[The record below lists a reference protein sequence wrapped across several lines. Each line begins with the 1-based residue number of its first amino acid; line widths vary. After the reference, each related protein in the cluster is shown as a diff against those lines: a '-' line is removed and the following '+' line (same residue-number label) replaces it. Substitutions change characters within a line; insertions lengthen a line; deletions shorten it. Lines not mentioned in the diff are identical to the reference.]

1 MREFYLES
9 SCNVLRIISY
19 LNKLS
24 FVKHLKQPRH
34 STFFTMTL
42 HLVKSLCLS
51 LKHWE
56 VHARML
62 NVLRTYILMVQTV
75 YVNYLSEQKYS

>member
-42 HLVKSLCLS
+42 HKSVLVSKTLGSSC
-51 LKHWE
+51 KN
-56 VHARML
+56 A
-62 NVLRTYILMVQTV
+62 
-75 YVNYLSEQKYS
+75 